1 MPVRGFGDQAVLR
14 RHAQDDQV
22 PDRISGRTRPG
33 HNALT
38 IPNPDHPPN
47 PNRPPEHEGRAIEA
61 SSKGESPFIIA
72 GVVIGALARLIKPGK
87 QNLGLVATLLLGLAG
102 SVIGGVIASLLGT
115 GDIFELNVLGFI
127 VAVIAAVLLIGVAEG
142 LAGRRRIRR

>member
-1 MPVRGFGDQAVLR
+1 MIG
-14 RHAQDDQV
+14 
-22 PDRISGRTRPG
+22 
-33 HNALT
+33 
-38 IPNPDHPPN
+38 
-47 PNRPPEHEGRAIEA
+47 
-61 SSKGESPFIIA
+61 FIIA
-72 GVVIGALARLIKPGK
+72 GLVIGALARLIKPGK

-115 GDIFELNVLGFI
+115 GDVFELNVLGFI